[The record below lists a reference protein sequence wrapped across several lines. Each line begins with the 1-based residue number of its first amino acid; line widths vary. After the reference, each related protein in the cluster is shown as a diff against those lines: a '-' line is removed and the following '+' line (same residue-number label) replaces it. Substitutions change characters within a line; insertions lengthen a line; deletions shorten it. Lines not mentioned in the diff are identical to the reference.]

1 MKTEMEKY
9 DKLMLLL
16 RKAKPKEV
24 YSEEIE
30 KAVLEMIRN
39 KHRSGYLKPDF
50 IEFLFA
56 WVYIGWIRRSLIGA
70 SMILVLIFV
79 VQQNT
84 ILKQIDYL
92 NKQIIVKNYDPAEVI
107 EQKLELYNLRGSSQS
122 VMIPEEDLYQILD
135 SLSTLKF
142 KYEEVMNLLESD
154 PELKKVVEEKL
165 KRNIRAKFNM

>member
-1 MKTEMEKY
+1 MEKY
-9 DKLMLLL
+9 DKLMFLL
-16 RKAKPKEV
+16 RKAKPKDV
-24 YSEEIE
+24 NSEEIE
-30 KAVLEMIRN
+30 KAVIEKIRN
-39 KHRSGYLKPDF
+39 KHRSIDSIAEV

-92 NKQIIVKNYDPAEVI
+92 NKQIIVKNYDPSDLI

-122 VMIPEEDLYQILD
+122 VMIPEEELYQILD
-135 SLSTLKF
+135 SLSNLKVQ
-142 KYEEVMNLLESD
+142 YEEVMNLLESD
-154 PELKKVVEEKL
+154 PELKKIIEEKL
-165 KRNIRAKFNM
+165 KRNIRGKFNL